1 MEYDFL
7 STAFLSALFAIV
19 LMDLVLA
26 GDNALIIGIVARDLP
41 QDSRHKVI
49 VCGAVGAIAVRTAM
63 TVLVVF
69 ILKVPCFMLAGGLA
83 LVWISR
89 KLLKSEPDGA
99 ASRAARAPAATFAGA
114 IRTIIVA
121 DAVMGVDNVL
131 AIGGA
136 AHGSILLIVLG
147 LAISVPIIVWGSHLV
162 IRLVD
167 RYPSVIL
174 LGGAVL
180 AWTAYSMVVREPIL
194 APWLETHVA
203 IKLVIA
209 ILIFS
214 ISLGPWFR
222 ARLSGRM
229 RPVTILLPAL
239 LTWMLIFEAAASVWQ
254 VEIDY
259 LVVENGRVY
268 LLESLRWLGWLPLL
282 ASFLWLRGRM
292 GSHPRRA
299 ARLTGPHATDEAG
312 LGAKH

>member
-41 QDSRHKVI
+41 EDRRHKVI
-49 VCGAVGAIAVRTAM
+49 VCGAIGAIAVRTAM
-63 TVLVVF
+63 TIMVVF
-69 ILKVPCFMLAGGLA
+69 ILKVPCFMLAGGVA

-89 KLLKSEPDGA
+89 KLLKPGPGGVAGHA
-99 ASRAARAPAATFAGA
+99 AKAPAATFAGA

-136 AHGSILLIVLG
+136 AHGSIVLIVLG

-194 APWLETHVA
+194 APWLAAHPAT
-203 IKLVIA
+203 KLVIA

-222 ARLSGRM
+222 ARLPRRM
-229 RPVTILLPAL
+229 RPVPILLPAL
-239 LTWMLIFEAAASVWQ
+239 LVWMLLFEAVASVWQ
-254 VEIDY
+254 VQIDY
-259 LVVENGRVY
+259 LIVGSTREY

-282 ASFLWLRGRM
+282 AAFLWMRELI
-292 GSHPRRA
+292 GSRPRRTARPARPRA
-299 ARLTGPHATDEAG
+299 ANETAI
-312 LGAKH
+312 GAKH